1 MKTTKRSAWSVS
13 GPFQVRLSAPGSE
26 AKARSAKWSVGVV
39 TRFATRIVTNGPLG
53 DTKGSMVVSGS
64 RKRW

>member
-1 MKTTKRSAWSVS
+1 ML
-13 GPFQVRLSAPGSE
+13 PE
-26 AKARSAKWSVGVV
+26 AKRRHEVRSGRCVFV
-39 TRFATRIVTNGPLG
+39 TRFATRIVINRPLG